1 MDMKKLAKTVVMSLL
16 SLVAMV
22 LCGTAVI
29 WIMNS
34 VLGRG
39 MDDIWLDGFQA
50 GFLAWILEIIW
61 NTVKKLNSKTAE

>member
-1 MDMKKLAKTVVMSLL
+1 MDLKKATKTVVMSLL

-22 LCGTAVI
+22 LCGAAVI

-61 NTVKKLNSKTAE
+61 NTVKKLKSKTAE

>member
-1 MDMKKLAKTVVMSLL
+1 MSLL

-61 NTVKKLNSKTAE
+61 NTVKKLKSKTAE

>member
-1 MDMKKLAKTVVMSLL
+1 MKKILRTVVLSLL
-16 SLVAMV
+16 SLIAMV
-22 LCGTAVI
+22 LCGTAVV

-61 NTVKKLNSKTAE
+61 NTVKKLKSKKAE

>member
-1 MDMKKLAKTVVMSLL
+1 MDIKKLAKTVALSLL

-50 GFLAWILEIIW
+50 GFIAWILEIIW
-61 NTVKKLNSKTAE
+61 NTVKKLKKKKAE

>member
-1 MDMKKLAKTVVMSLL
+1 MKKILRAVVLSLL
-16 SLVAMV
+16 ALVAMV
-22 LCGTAVI
+22 LCGTAVV

-50 GFLAWILEIIW
+50 GFLAWILEIVW
-61 NTVKKLNSKTAE
+61 NTVKKLKSKKAE

>member
-1 MDMKKLAKTVVMSLL
+1 MKKIAKTVVLSLL

-61 NTVKKLNSKTAE
+61 NTVKKLKSKTAE

>member
-1 MDMKKLAKTVVMSLL
+1 MDMKKLAKTVVLSLL

-50 GFLAWILEIIW
+50 GFIAWILEIIW
-61 NTVKKLNSKTAE
+61 NTVKKLKSKTAE

>member
-61 NTVKKLNSKTAE
+61 NTVKKLKSKTAE

>member
-1 MDMKKLAKTVVMSLL
+1 MKKIAKTVALSLL
-16 SLVAMV
+16 SLIAMV
-22 LCGTAVI
+22 LCGTAVV

-50 GFLAWILEIIW
+50 GFLAWILEIVW
-61 NTVKKLNSKTAE
+61 NTVKKLKSKKAE

>member
-1 MDMKKLAKTVVMSLL
+1 MDLKKATKTVVMSLL

-22 LCGTAVI
+22 LCGTVVV

-61 NTVKKLNSKTAE
+61 NTVKKLKSKTAE

>member
-1 MDMKKLAKTVVMSLL
+1 MDLKKLAKTVVMSLL

-22 LCGTAVI
+22 LCGAAVI

-61 NTVKKLNSKTAE
+61 NTVKKLKSKTAE

>member
-1 MDMKKLAKTVVMSLL
+1 MKKILRTVVLSLL

-22 LCGTAVI
+22 LCGTAVV

-61 NTVKKLNSKTAE
+61 NTVKKLKSKKAE